1 MKSEKMLSDLKFN
14 SFLDFNLLFEQWE
27 KLSDQ
32 ENPSTCLYQDYLT
45 RMKDYPDLSKFPIE
59 REDVLSDRNK
69 LGFSLILSSLFPLSG
84 QEENRIL
91 GLSKPFDYHPIY
103 CTPAFK
109 KEFLTPKGEVKIPY
123 NLNEERIYFHKML
136 HVYALILDQLYG
148 IKINEIYPLVFKVP
162 SSEGFTRHY
171 QIQINSQF
179 VKVVPKVPIPE
190 IKRKSEFCSSNK
202 PNHYEVEK
210 WMELLPL
217 EMFEF
222 HGFILMEAQDLTVA
236 QSVATLNEAV
246 LNQEQVSAESFMEIV
261 EDSVKSLLGK
271 PGIKVGLAVLQTING
286 RMVMTESR
294 LAYSY
299 LIKHLCG
306 EGCENSYQAV
316 LELLST
322 VEKPIFLND
331 LDVAREKLPLGVKLN
346 EMGVKEIILYP
357 LRHNGELVGVLE
369 VCAFQEQTF
378 DPLML
383 VTLDYLAPSLSL
395 ALNRQAEVLDQKIKS
410 IIRKNFTAI
419 HPVVEWK
426 FDEIALDY
434 VLEEEEGEHPE
445 IKPIVFNDVY
455 PLYAA
460 VDVKNSSV
468 ERNNAIHDDFQVQ
481 LASAKKVLQKAKEV
495 HFLPLLD
502 RLIDQI
508 EEFEK
513 RINFMLVSDEEVKIT
528 DFFHYDLE
536 PAFNYLKSN
545 FEDLEEYV
553 NSYFK
558 ALDPKLG
565 VVSTN
570 RKSFEQSLAKINQ
583 VIGNYLEKEE
593 TKVQQMFPHY
603 FEKFKTDGIEYNIY
617 IGQSLVKD
625 QKYDP
630 LYLKNLRLWQLQT
643 LIETVHLVAH
653 QKNELQHPL
662 DVTQMILAHSTP
674 ISISFRLDE
683 RKFDVEGAYNI
694 RYEII
699 KKRIDKA
706 LVKGTRERLNQ
717 PGKIAI
723 VYSQEKEA
731 REYLDFIK
739 YLQNKDLLT
748 KEVEELELEE
758 MQGVYGMKAIRVTV
772 KERTQEN
779 PEIFSKLIA
788 ERKEG

>member
-1 MKSEKMLSDLKFN
+1 MKSEKLIHDLKIN
-14 SFLDFNLLFEQWE
+14 SFLDFNLLFDQWE
-27 KLSDQ
+27 KLSDKL
-32 ENPSTCLYQDYLT
+32 NPNTCLYHDLLT
-45 RMKDYPDLSKFPIE
+45 RMKAYPGLSKFPVE
-59 REDVLSDRNK
+59 REDVTKDENK
-69 LGFSLILSSLFPLSG
+69 LGFGLILSSLFPLSG

-91 GLSKPFDYHPIY
+91 GMSKPFDYNPIY

-109 KEFLTPKGEVKIPY
+109 KEFLTADGEVKVPF
-123 NLNEERIYFHKML
+123 NLDQEKIFFHKML
-136 HVYALILDQLYG
+136 QIYSLILDQLYG
-148 IKINEIYPLVFKVP
+148 IKINEIYPLVFKIP

-171 QIQINSQF
+171 QIQMNTQF
-179 VKVVPKVPIPE
+179 VKVVPKVPLPDIRSKE
-190 IKRKSEFCSSNK
+190 EFCTSNQ
-202 PNHYEVEK
+202 PNHYDVEK

-217 EMFEF
+217 DLFEF

-246 LNQEQVSAESFMEIV
+246 LNQEQVSPEAFMEIV
-261 EDSVKSLLGK
+261 EDSVKSLLAKSGL
-271 PGIKVGLAVLQTING
+271 KVGLAVLQTING

-299 LIKHLCG
+299 LIKQLCG
-306 EGCENSYQAV
+306 EGCESSYQAV
-316 LELLST
+316 LELLSN

-331 LDVAREKLPLGVKLN
+331 LDVAREKLPLGVKIN

-357 LRHNGELVGVLE
+357 LKHNGDLVGVLE
-369 VCAFQEQTF
+369 VCSFEEQTF
-378 DPLML
+378 DPMML

-434 VLEEEEGEHPE
+434 VLEEEEGGNPE
-445 IKPIVFNDVY
+445 MKQIVFNEVY

-460 VDVKNSSV
+460 VDVKNSSI
-468 ERNNAIHDDFQVQ
+468 ERNNAIHDDFQIQ
-481 LASAKKVLQKAKEV
+481 LTLAKEVLAKAKGV

-508 EEFEK
+508 EQFEK
-513 RINFMLVSDEEVKIT
+513 RINLILVSEEEVKIT
-528 DFFHYDLE
+528 DFFHFELE
-536 PAFNYLKSN
+536 PAFNYLKEN
-545 FEDLEEYV
+545 FIDLKEPV
-553 NSYFK
+553 KAYFD

-565 VVSTN
+565 VVN
-570 RKSFEQSLAKINQ
+570 QHRKAFEQSLAKINQ
-583 VIGNYLEKEE
+583 AIGTFLDQEE
-593 TKVQQMFPHY
+593 TKVQKMFPHY

-625 QKYDP
+625 EKFDP
-630 LYLKNLRLWQLQT
+630 LYLKNLRLWQLQN
-643 LIETVHLVAH
+643 LIETVHLVES
-653 QKNELQHPL
+653 QKQQLEHPL
-662 DVTQMILAHSTP
+662 EVTQLILAHSNP
-674 ISISFRLDE
+674 IAISFRLDE

-723 VYSQEKEA
+723 VYSQQKEA
-731 REYLDFIK
+731 REYLDFIEF
-739 YLQNKDLLT
+739 LQNKDLLT
-748 KEVEELELEE
+748 KDVEELELEE

-772 KERTQEN
+772 KEKAQEN

-788 ERKEG
+788 EGEKG